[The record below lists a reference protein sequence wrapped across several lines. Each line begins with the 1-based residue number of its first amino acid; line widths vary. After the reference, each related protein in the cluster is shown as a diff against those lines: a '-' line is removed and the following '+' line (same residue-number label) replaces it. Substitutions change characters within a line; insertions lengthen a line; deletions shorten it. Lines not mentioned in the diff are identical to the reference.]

1 MSFKKQRESTIEKTL
16 LPEEQQAKID
26 EVRKMIGPIAN
37 KLPAL
42 CSEAEIS
49 RYLRARNWNTKKAGK
64 MLKESIKWRLEY
76 KPEKIRWENIA
87 HEAETGKIYRANYC
101 DKYGRTVL
109 VMRPGFQNTNA
120 VNEQILYLVYCME
133 NAILNLNP
141 DQEQMVWLISFQ
153 RWNSSN
159 ISLKVTRETAK
170 VLQNHYPERLGL
182 GILYDPP
189 KIFESFWT
197 MVKPFLEPKTFKKV
211 RFVYSDNPQS
221 QKTMEDLFDIEKLES
236 AFGGRNP
243 SGFDYEAYAQRMK
256 EDDKKMSDFIESG
269 CSPSYQPSIMSES
282 QQSDSLASE
291 GSDEAG
297 LSSDDEAASSNLEII
312 GDEIQDQSHHTN
324 NVANGDK
331 NETQMSKPA
340 EL

>member
-1 MSFKKQRESTIEKTL
+1 
-16 LPEEQQAKID
+16 
-26 EVRKMIGPIAN
+26 
-37 KLPAL
+37 
-42 CSEAEIS
+42 
-49 RYLRARNWNTKKAGK
+49 
-64 MLKESIKWRLEY
+64 
-76 KPEKIRWENIA
+76 
-87 HEAETGKIYRANYC
+87 
-101 DKYGRTVL
+101 
-109 VMRPGFQNTNA
+109 
-120 VNEQILYLVYCME
+120 
-133 NAILNLNP
+133 
-141 DQEQMVWLISFQ
+141 
-153 RWNSSN
+153 
-159 ISLKVTRETAK
+159 
-170 VLQNHYPERLGL
+170 
-182 GILYDPP
+182 
-189 KIFESFWT
+189 

-297 LSSDDEAASSNLEII
+297 LSSGDEAASSNLEII

-324 NVANGDK
+324 DVANGDK
-331 NETQMSKPA
+331 NETQMSRPA